1 MIELLL
7 HSSER
12 LLGEIHKLW
21 GRAEFQTLAGNL
33 QHYHILIW
41 LNEES
46 INKSDLV
53 QCSEK
58 HILHTLLKIADS
70 SLQLI
75 KDEVEMFQLYDE
87 CIRLHT
93 HCCEKANGRCKKRK
107 DLEGNKI
114 CRTPPFPPSHTHWVM
129 DIETQYPHEALEVLA
144 KMKLAEKIPG
154 TLFGLRPAGPL
165 KCEKVMYAATKGE
178 HILPTCGVLFCLT
191 RSSTN
196 LLITTERFSC
206 SYLSSYTSK
215 TKACR
220 WFHFTMC

>member
-1 MIELLL
+1 MRSAPVSLFLTLSCNQKGQHGVAPLKLAIDENLLTATVEERKSANQAYMPTSVRNWNRAVKFLIELLL
-7 HSSER
+7 HSSEC

-21 GRAEFQTLAGNL
+21 GRAEFQTLAGKL

-46 INKSDLV
+46 INKFDLV

-58 HILHTLLKIADS
+58 RIIHTLLKIADS

-114 CRTPPFPPSHTHWVM
+114 CRTPPFPPHTHWVM

-144 KMKLAEKIPG
+144 KMKLAEKIQE
-154 TLFGLRPAGPL
+154 LFLDYDQLAL
-165 KCEKVMYAATKGE
+165 
-178 HILPTCGVLFCLT
+178 
-191 RSSTN
+191 
-196 LLITTERFSC
+196 
-206 SYLSSYTSK
+206 
-215 TKACR
+215 
-220 WFHFTMC
+220 